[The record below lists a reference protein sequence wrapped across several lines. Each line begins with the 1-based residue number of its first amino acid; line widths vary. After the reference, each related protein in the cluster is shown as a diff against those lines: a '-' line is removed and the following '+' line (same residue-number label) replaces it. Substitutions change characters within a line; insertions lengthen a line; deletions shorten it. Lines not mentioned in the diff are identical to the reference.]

1 MYTNKRFFK
10 DKSIIALSIVSV
22 MALSGL
28 AANIMLSNNDNNDS
42 GISQIAELDETST
55 KLQNAA
61 ANVMKETT
69 TSSDNAAEST
79 ESSTEKPSGLTSSA
93 TKSNSTSATV
103 PTTEQTTVA
112 KEEDASVNAPA
123 SAFSFTANSVLVW
136 PVETNDII
144 IDFSMDSTTYFA
156 TLDMYKTS
164 DAVCIRSN
172 IGSPVYA
179 AADGIVTANSY
190 NEETGRFISMDIG
203 DNYELTYGQLKDIQV
218 EEGSIVSVGDLIGY
232 ISEPTK
238 YYSVEG
244 ANLYLKMT
252 CNAEPADPLDYL
264 NFDEN

>member
-28 AANIMLSNNDNNDS
+28 AASIMLSNNDNNDS

-69 TSSDNAAEST
+69 TSSDNTAEST

-144 IDFSMDSTTYFA
+144 IDSTLIYIFFS
-156 TLDMYKTS
+156 
-164 DAVCIRSN
+164 VCITSCR
-172 IGSPVYA
+172 Y
-179 AADGIVTANSY
+179 
-190 NEETGRFISMDIG
+190 
-203 DNYELTYGQLKDIQV
+203 Q
-218 EEGSIVSVGDLIGY
+218 
-232 ISEPTK
+232 
-238 YYSVEG
+238 
-244 ANLYLKMT
+244 
-252 CNAEPADPLDYL
+252 
-264 NFDEN
+264 

>member
-28 AANIMLSNNDNNDS
+28 AASIMLSNNDNNDS

-69 TSSDNAAEST
+69 TSSDNAA
-79 ESSTEKPSGLTSSA
+79 EKPSGLTSSA